1 MMRHSQHH
9 GEFKKLIL
17 EFIELHNDEE
27 AKTYSWPASPIRLIA
42 ARRQEEYP
50 TESCHLILA
59 EILMPNAAVRLLRTL
74 AINRNRNAE
83 GSQALSRLALAA
95 V

>member
-27 AKTYSWPASPIRLIA
+27 AKTYSWPASPIRLVA
-42 ARRQEEYP
+42 AHRRKRYP
-50 TESCHLILA
+50 TESCRQTLA
-59 EILMPNAAVRLLRTL
+59 EILMPNAAVRILL
-74 AINRNRNAE
+74 
-83 GSQALSRLALAA
+83 LSIDIETPKARRP
-95 V
+95 